1 MSRDVRGELLRK
13 GIHTAVGFLAF
24 LIVFLGPAL
33 SALLALGLVLFNLF
47 LLPRIGGRR
56 LWRHRGARAVDHGI
70 VAYPVAVLILV
81 LVFWRRLEVAAAI
94 WGILAFGDG
103 MAAIVGGLWGR
114 RKLPWNDR
122 KSWAGS
128 LSYWFFGTAGA
139 SALLLWTRSHGGGE
153 ISLPFLLAAAAAT
166 ALFAA
171 AVESQSQGLD
181 DNLSVP
187 LPAGLVLLGLLQS
200 EGWWS
205 AVELRQLLA
214 AAAQGAGVNALLA
227 VAAWRARAIDLS
239 GAVAGWV
246 LGTAIYAFLGPR
258 AFLLLVAFV
267 VLGTGATRLG
277 FARKAVARLAQEGGG
292 RRSARHAVAN
302 VGVAALAAIFAATTP
317 HPAIYVAAFAAA
329 FASAAGDTLSSEI
342 GQLWGRRTLLVTT
355 FEPVPAGT
363 DGGVSA
369 AGTLAGAAGSLLIAA
384 LGFAVGLYPAA
395 GVALVTAAGVAGNL
409 ADSVLGATLERWGLL
424 DNEGVN
430 FANTLCG
437 ALAGAGLAAGVG

>member
-1 MSRDVRGELLRK
+1 MTPDVRRELLRK
-13 GIHTAVGFLAF
+13 GVHTAVGCLAF
-24 LIVFLGPAL
+24 LIVFLGPVG
-33 SALLALGLVLFNLF
+33 SALLALALVVWNLF
-47 LLPRIGGRR
+47 LLPRIGGRL
-56 LWRHRGARAVDHGI
+56 LWREPGGPDLGI
-70 VAYPVAVLILV
+70 VAYPAAVLVLV
-81 LVFWRRLEVAAAI
+81 LVFWRHLEVAAAI

-103 MAAIVGGLWGR
+103 MAATLGVLWGR
-114 RKLPWNDR
+114 RKLPWNGR
-122 KSWAGS
+122 KSWVGS
-128 LSYWFFGTAGA
+128 FAYWLFGTAGGL
-139 SALLLWTRSHGGGE
+139 ALLVWTRSQVGGE

-171 AVESQSQGLD
+171 AVESQAQGLD

-187 LPAGLVLLGLLQS
+187 LPAGLVLFAVLQS

-205 AVELRQLLA
+205 AVEPRQLLLAAAIGAGVNVLLA
-214 AAAQGAGVNALLA
+214 AAAG
-227 VAAWRARAIDLS
+227 WARAVDLW
-239 GAVAGWV
+239 GAVAGCL
-246 LGTAIYAFLGPR
+246 LGTAIWAFSGWR

-267 VLGTGATRLG
+267 VLGTAATRLG
-277 FARKAVARLAQEGGG
+277 FARKAAARLAQEGGG

-302 VGVAALAAIFAATTP
+302 AGIAALAAVFAATTP
-317 HPAIYVAAFAAA
+317 HSAIYLAAFAAA

-342 GQLWGRRTLLVTT
+342 GQLWGRRTVLITT
-355 FEPVPAGT
+355 FEPVPPGT

-369 AGTLAGAAGSLLIAA
+369 AGTLAGAGGSLAIAV

-395 GVALVTAAGVAGNL
+395 GVALVTVAGVAGNL
-409 ADSVLGATLERWGLL
+409 ADSVLGATLEGWGLL